1 MHGILNIRKT
11 NSETQQRRKKIDK
24 IEKSP
29 ARKTRF
35 ALHTRDCQRESI
47 LINKDGRA
55 PRANMDARTIAG
67 KQ

>member
-11 NSETQQRRKKIDK
+11 NSETQRRKKIDK
-24 IEKSP
+24 TGEIS
-29 ARKTRF
+29 RKTRF

>member
-1 MHGILNIRKT
+1 MHGRLNIRKT
-11 NSETQQRRKKIDK
+11 NSETQRRKKIGE
-24 IEKSP
+24 IS
-29 ARKTRF
+29 RKTRF

-55 PRANMDARTIAG
+55 RRAHMDARTIAG